1 MHIYT
6 KNLFHVVNRF
16 AKDSHFSQRRL
27 PRLAQQYQISVMGI
41 YFECQIGQKKTPH
54 FNYYYEIVIQGI
66 RLVKKHLTTTKD
78 NESSL
83 RRY

>member
-1 MHIYT
+1 
-6 KNLFHVVNRF
+6 
-16 AKDSHFSQRRL
+16 
-27 PRLAQQYQISVMGI
+27 MGI
-41 YFECQIGQKKTPH
+41 YFECQIGQKKTPP

-66 RLVKKHLTTTKD
+66 RLVKKHLTTTTKD